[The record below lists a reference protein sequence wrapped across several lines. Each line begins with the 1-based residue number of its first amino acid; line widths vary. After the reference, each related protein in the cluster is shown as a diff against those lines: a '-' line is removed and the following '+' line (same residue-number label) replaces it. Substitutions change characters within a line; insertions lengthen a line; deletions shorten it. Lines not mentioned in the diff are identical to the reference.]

1 MEEYVWYASYG
12 SNLLKE
18 RFLCYITGGRP
29 EGSLDTEPGCRDNSL
44 PKDDRKI
51 LIPHQLFFAK
61 EAARWGNG
69 GVAFIGKKSKD
80 EETLGRMYLITKEQF
95 VDVVSQENQN
105 IDVTLDLAKVKQDKN
120 HPFGDSWYGNVV
132 YLGDEEGYP
141 IFTFTANWD
150 NEVVDYKS
158 PSKEYLGTII
168 RGLLQTYGMDEMKL
182 VNYLLDKEGIAIN
195 YNREKLSE
203 LIQHHKL
210 YGTMKN
216 E

>member
-1 MEEYVWYASYG
+1 MEECVWYASYG

-44 PKDDRKI
+44 PKDDRQI
-51 LIPHQLFFAK
+51 LISHPLYFAK
-61 EAARWGNG
+61 EAARWGDG
-69 GVAFIGKKSKD
+69 GVAFIGGQSNND
-80 EETLGRMYLITKEQF
+80 QTLGRMYLITKDQF
-95 VDVVSQENQN
+95 IDVVSQENRN
-105 IDVTLDLAKVKQDKN
+105 IEVSLDLENVKSKRN
-120 HPFGDSWYGNVV
+120 HLFEESWYGNVV

-150 NEVVDYKS
+150 EEVIDYKS

-168 RGLLQTYGMDEMKL
+168 RGLLQTYKMDEETL
-182 VNYLLDKEGIAIN
+182 VNYLINKKGIDIN
-195 YNREKLSE
+195 YNQENLRE
-203 LIQHHKL
+203 LIQQCEL
-210 YGTMKN
+210 SGRINN